1 MQTMLKMLST
11 HQAGYICMAG
21 GIFQVLYGLLAIVFP
36 YGPDQ
41 YYGWDEG
48 LWIVANIG
56 MLAGIIGL
64 LKLEAGQPRWL
75 SKGGGFLAISGV
87 ILRILASLVII
98 LQIGWDPLA
107 LILLSILFVLGGMA
121 ALGIGVLRGSQLT
134 GWKAWV
140 PLSVAIFGLIVTI
153 IFSINL
159 FHHFILLGLWEIG
172 WMLLAFVIISNT
184 TLIQARGSI
193 EPEASG

>member
-1 MQTMLKMLST
+1 MLKSLST
-11 HQAGYICMAG
+11 HQAGYIGIAG

-48 LWIVANIG
+48 LWILANIG
-56 MLAGIIGL
+56 MLAGIVGL
-64 LKLEAGQPRWL
+64 LKLEVGQPRWL
-75 SKGGGFLAISGV
+75 SKGGGFLAILGV

-98 LQIGWDPLA
+98 LQTGWDPLA
-107 LILLSILFVLGGMA
+107 LILLSILLVLGGMA
-121 ALGIGVLRGSQLT
+121 ALGIGVLRGSHLT

-140 PLSVAIFGLIVTI
+140 PLCVSIFGLIVAA

-159 FHHFILLGLWEIG
+159 FLHFILLGLWGIG
-172 WMLLAFVIISNT
+172 WILLAFVIISNPT
-184 TLIQARGSI
+184 FGREDRTLGAEVS
-193 EPEASG
+193 A